1 MLANM
6 ATDTTAGES
15 GDAKALGD
23 PAGEGFLLENSPF
36 YLLAQVN
43 GRYTFEM
50 ERSLKAVGMDLPR
63 WRVLMVVQQ
72 NNPSSISEIAD
83 RAVMRLSTMTKVA
96 QRLEKEGLL
105 RLAPRATDGRRTDV
119 FITPQGLEAVE
130 KIRRVA
136 SRIYRQ
142 SYEDFTPGEVDQL
155 LGLLRRALANLGR

>member
-1 MLANM
+1 MVAQ
-6 ATDTTAGES
+6 TKPGTPK
-15 GDAKALGD
+15 DAKSLGD
-23 PAGEGFLLENSPF
+23 PAGDNFLLENSPF
-36 YLLAQVN
+36 YLLAQID
-43 GRYTFEM
+43 GRYTFDM

-63 WRVLMVVQQ
+63 WRVLMVVQE
-72 NNPSSISEIAD
+72 NNPASISEIAD

-96 QRLEKEGLL
+96 QRLEKEGLV

-142 SYEDFTPGEVDQL
+142 SFDDFSPREVDQL
-155 LGLLRRALANLGR
+155 KTLLRRALANLGQ